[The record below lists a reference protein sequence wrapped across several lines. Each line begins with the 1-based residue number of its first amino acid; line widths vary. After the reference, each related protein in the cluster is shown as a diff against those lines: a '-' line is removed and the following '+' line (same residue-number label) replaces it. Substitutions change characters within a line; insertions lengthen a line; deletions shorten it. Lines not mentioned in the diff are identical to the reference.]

1 MRVRLMGEDVDD
13 DIPSPP
19 LDLLAR
25 LRYSKGILMG
35 TSLVFMLLCFVVSVE
50 KEFSCWLTTTGGLG
64 RRACWLAKVHL
75 VSSSQEKE
83 KKEEKI
89 FGQNFDNVFP

>member
-50 KEFSCWLTTTGGLG
+50 KEFSCWLTTTDGLG
-64 RRACWLAKVHL
+64 RKGLL
-75 VSSSQEKE
+75 VGKSTFSVLIPTERKE
-83 KKEEKI
+83 RGENIWPK
-89 FGQNFDNVFP
+89 F